1 VSLGRWLGR
10 VFVGRGRLSAA
21 TPLGD
26 GLDDDFVNLS
36 VESAYYG
43 HRRPFPSAHVCGYH
57 FNARKFYAREFKTL
71 PKSTAS
77 TRVAARAALT
87 SLAILFALAAASARV
102 GLVQGG
108 AQQQRPRRVGTPQAS
123 PSPTPGAPARPAQN
137 RGATPGGAEE
147 VDEDDVV
154 KIETQLVS
162 VPAIV
167 TDTTGRP
174 LTNLRAENFQI
185 LEDGRPQKIANF
197 ATTEAPFEVA
207 LLLDTSGSTREEVGL
222 IRRAARAFI
231 SALRPGDRV
240 AILAFNT
247 KQEGSEK
254 LAEVEVKTP
263 LTDDPEELQAAVE
276 SIGASNG
283 TPFYDSL
290 EKVAKEVFRDRPKED
305 MRGRRALVALTD
317 GVDSTSESTFEEARG
332 LLKRAGLVTYFVQ
345 VNTEDYVEERLM
357 QDCQDG
363 GALRLSGT
371 QLQRYRRLIAP
382 GADAEDF
389 SNFCQ
394 MGQFERMHASRTL
407 YQLARREMNALAQ
420 ESGGKTFPATD
431 LRDAQRAF
439 RQVAADIG
447 TQYSLGYYSTNTA
460 RDGGFR
466 TIKVQ
471 VRGIKDAQVRARE
484 GYQAPKS

>member
-1 VSLGRWLGR
+1 MRL
-10 VFVGRGRLSAA
+10 RLSFTA
-21 TPLGD
+21 GKK
-26 GLDDDFVNLS
+26 V
-36 VESAYYG
+36 
-43 HRRPFPSAHVCGYH
+43 
-57 FNARKFYAREFKTL
+57 YAREFKTV
-71 PKSTAS
+71 PKSIAS
-77 TRVAARAALT
+77 RPGAARAAVI
-87 SLAILFALAAASARV
+87 SFAIIFAFAAAARG
-102 GLVQGG
+102 GLAQDG
-108 AQQQRPRRVGTPQAS
+108 AQQQQRPRRVGTPQAS
-123 PSPTPGAPARPAQN
+123 PTATPSPAQN
-137 RGATPGGAEE
+137 RKPVAAGGGAEE

-174 LTNLRAENFQI
+174 LTNLRAENFQVF
-185 LEDGRPQKIANF
+185 EDGRPQKIANF

-222 IRRAARAFI
+222 IRSAALAFI
-231 SALRPGDRV
+231 KALRPGDRV
-240 AILAFNT
+240 ALLAFNT
-247 KQEGSEK
+247 KEEGNEK
-254 LAEVEVKTP
+254 LAAVELKTP

-290 EKVAKEVFRDRPKED
+290 VKVAREVFRDKPKDE

-317 GVDSTSESTFEEARG
+317 GVDSTSQSTFEESRQ
-332 LLKRAGLVTYFVQ
+332 LLKRAGLVAYFVQ
-345 VNTEDYVEERLM
+345 VNTEDYVEDRLM

-363 GALRLSGT
+363 GALRLSST
-371 QLQRYRRLIAP
+371 QMQRYRRLIAP

-407 YQLARREMNALAQ
+407 YQLARREMNSLAQ
-420 ESGGKTFPATD
+420 DSGGKTFPATD

>member
-1 VSLGRWLGR
+1 
-10 VFVGRGRLSAA
+10 
-21 TPLGD
+21 
-26 GLDDDFVNLS
+26 
-36 VESAYYG
+36 
-43 HRRPFPSAHVCGYH
+43 
-57 FNARKFYAREFKTL
+57 L

-77 TRVAARAALT
+77 TRIAFI
-87 SLAILFALAAASARV
+87 SFAILFALVSVAARGARA
-102 GLVQGG
+102 Q
-108 AQQQRPRRVGTPQAS
+108 QQQRPRRVGTPTAA
-123 PSPTPGAPARPAQN
+123 PSATPTPAQN
-137 RGATPGGAEE
+137 RKPAPGGGGEE
-147 VDEDDVV
+147 VDEDEVV

-174 LTNLRAENFQI
+174 LTNLHAENFQVF
-185 LEDGRPQKIANF
+185 EDGHPQKIANF

-222 IRRAARAFI
+222 IRRAALAFI
-231 SALRPGDRV
+231 KALRPGDRV

-254 LAEVEVKTP
+254 LAAVELKSQ
-263 LTDDPEELQAAVE
+263 LTDDPEELQTAVE

-290 EKVAKEVFRDRPKED
+290 EKVAHEVFRDKPKEE

-317 GVDSTSESTFEEARG
+317 GVDSTSESTFEESRE
-332 LLKRAGLVTYFVQ
+332 LLKRAGVVTYFVQ
-345 VNTEDYVEERLM
+345 VNTEDYVEDRLM

-363 GALRLSGT
+363 GALRLSST
-371 QLQRYRRLIAP
+371 QLQRYRRIIAP

-389 SNFCQ
+389 SNFCR

-407 YQLARREMNALAQ
+407 YQLARKEMNSLAQ
-420 ESGGKTFPATD
+420 DSGGKTFPAVD

-439 RQVAADIG
+439 RQVAEDIG

-471 VRGIKDAQVRARE
+471 VRGVKDAQVRARD